1 MDRIA
6 DLSVTTVEHPLE
18 NPFEIALGRQTTASN
33 VVTTVQTEGGTVGYG
48 EGSPLPPVTGETQET
63 VVAVVRAMSELVE
76 GHQLADFR
84 ELSRTLADAFGS
96 APAARLAVE
105 IAVVDARCRQLEI
118 PLAELIGGP
127 ARPIET
133 DMTVPILE
141 PDQAQKRAAAAAA
154 AGYDHLKVKA
164 GTDPTADLDRLLAVR
179 AGAPDAALKLDAN
192 QGWTVPETVQF
203 VDRLQDRGL
212 SLELLEQP
220 VGHDNVSGLARV
232 TKQVAPPVAADES
245 LLTPADAIG
254 LVRANAADVLN
265 VKLGKS
271 GLVGAQSIVEIAQ
284 AANLELMIGCML
296 ESAVGIHAAAHVVA
310 GTGAFS
316 YIDLDGN
323 RLLAA
328 DVIEDTGPTID
339 IAGPGHGVEPS

>member
-6 DLSVTTVEHPLE
+6 DLSVTAVDHPLE

-33 VVTTVQTEGGTVGYG
+33 VVATVRTESGTVGYG

-63 VVAVVRAMSELVE
+63 VVAVVRAMRELVE
-76 GHQLADFR
+76 GHQLADR
-84 ELSRTLADAFGS
+84 RGLSRSLANAFGS

-105 IAVVDARCRQLEI
+105 TAVVDARCRQLEV
-118 PLAELIGGP
+118 PLAGLIGGP
-127 ARPIET
+127 ARPVET
-133 DMTVPILE
+133 DMTVPIVE
-141 PDQAQKRAAAAAA
+141 PDQAQERAAAAAA

-164 GTDPTADLDRLLAVR
+164 GTDLAADLDRLLAVR
-179 AGAPDAALKLDAN
+179 AGAADAALKLDAN
-192 QGWTVPETVQF
+192 QGWTVSETVQF
-203 VDRLQDRGL
+203 VDRLRDHGL

-220 VGHDNVSGLARV
+220 VDRDDISGLARV
-232 TKQVAPPVAADES
+232 TEQVAPPVAADEA
-245 LLTPADAIG
+245 LLTPADAIE
-254 LVRANAADVLN
+254 LVRADAADVLN

-284 AANLELMIGCML
+284 AANRELMIGCML
-296 ESAVGIHAAAHVVA
+296 ESAVGIHAAAHVAA
-310 GTGAFS
+310 GTDAFS
-316 YIDLDGN
+316 YVDLDGN

-339 IAGPGHGVEPS
+339 ITGPGHGVEPF